1 MYGLILGHEILLSYK
16 IKQSLREKKDSL
28 IFIGFRR
35 PRRVKE
41 KGGRLRNLKGNGAAH
56 ACSFKSH
63 ISMSYG
69 VSNELPW
76 NSESYD
82 TKNTMFLKKNFIS
95 LDYPTIYM
103 NDTIFFGRDEAIL

>member
-16 IKQSLREKKDSL
+16 IKQSLREKDSL
-28 IFIGFRR
+28 IFTGFRR
-35 PRRVKE
+35 PRRAKE

-69 VSNELPW
+69 VSNEFPW

-82 TKNTMFLKKNFIS
+82 IRNTMFLKKNFIS
-95 LDYPTIYM
+95 LDYPRLMEIT
-103 NDTIFFGRDEAIL
+103 TF